1 MCIFL
6 GTENIALEE
15 LDPQNVREILNKV
28 CRRKT
33 FKDVKPIFLNGKW
46 RLAAPGLETAFY
58 YNKLRNKN
66 RKKRLSDPIINTPHK
81 SGMDAYS
88 LKSYQDAI
96 NGDTKHS
103 SSHTN
108 WPQRLKNHCIYIT
121 TDRLHE
127 TEAYDLWLRTSAG
140 QLRTFEDFLCF
151 GEHVFGDCVEVLE
164 DDISKI
170 SNTFSSSFKNDGAYS
185 DLNSNFEVD
194 EDKVKYLKDKKMKK
208 EK

>member
-1 MCIFL
+1 MYFYVFK
-6 GTENIALEE
+6 GNENFALEE
-15 LDPQNVREILNKV
+15 LDPEHIKEILNKV

-33 FKDVKPIFLNGKW
+33 FSSVKPIFLNGKW

-58 YNKLRNKN
+58 YNKLRKTT
-66 RKKRLSDPIINTPHK
+66 KEQSSDPIINTPHK
-81 SGMDAYS
+81 SEMETYS
-88 LKSYQDAI
+88 LNSYQDAI

-103 SSHTN
+103 SLHTD
-108 WPQRLKNHCIYIT
+108 WPQRIKNHCIYIT

-164 DDISKI
+164 NDITKK
-170 SNTFSSSFKNDGAYS
+170 SNVFSSSYKNDGSYS
-185 DLNSNFEVD
+185 DTKSIFEVD
-194 EDKVKYLKDKKMKK
+194 EDKVQ
-208 EK
+208 